1 MDLAV
6 LGEWIKAHSRAEQE
20 AFDEKMQMVAWQT
33 ALLMNST
40 GNFKKKIKPT
50 DLYTPLAEV
59 DRGQVAE
66 HKPEDKKALQDELLS
81 AFAGSNII
89 VQ

>member
-6 LGEWIKAHSRAEQE
+6 LGDWIKAHYRAEQE

-50 DLYTPLAEV
+50 DLYTPMAEI
-59 DRGQVAE
+59 DRGQRAE
-66 HKPEDKKALQDELLS
+66 YKPEDKKALQDELLS

-89 VQ
+89 IQ

>member
-1 MDLAV
+1 MS
-6 LGEWIKAHSRAEQE
+6 HMRAEQE
-20 AFDEKMQMVAWQT
+20 AFDEKMQMMAWQT

-59 DRGQVAE
+59 EREQKAE
-66 HKPEDKKALQDELLS
+66 YKPEDKKALQEELLS
-81 AFAGSNII
+81 AFAGSDI
-89 VQ
+89 VIQ

>member
-1 MDLAV
+1 MTV
-6 LGEWIKAHSRAEQE
+6 LGEWIMALNRAEQE

-59 DRGQVAE
+59 DKGQGAE
-66 HKPEDKKALQDELLS
+66 YKPEDKKALQEELLS

-89 VQ
+89 IQ